1 MTIWQRLGRRKAD
14 SRSDPERFFASLLQA
29 RIGHR
34 YTEADRKRDF
44 QATFST
50 LAGRRVLWQIFEW
63 THMFRPI
70 STADPHETYRR
81 DGERNIGLRILATMN
96 AEPTDRPSAARN
108 SKEHEHGAS

>member
-1 MTIWQRLGRRKAD
+1 MRNWKWLDRK
-14 SRSDPERFFASLLQA
+14 RSTADPEAFFASLLQA

-50 LAGRRVLWQIFEW
+50 LAGRRVLWQIFDW

-81 DGERNIGLRILATMN
+81 DGERNIGLRILAAMN
-96 AEPTDRPSAARN
+96 AEPTDRPAEARN
-108 SKEHEHGAS
+108 SKERDDGSN